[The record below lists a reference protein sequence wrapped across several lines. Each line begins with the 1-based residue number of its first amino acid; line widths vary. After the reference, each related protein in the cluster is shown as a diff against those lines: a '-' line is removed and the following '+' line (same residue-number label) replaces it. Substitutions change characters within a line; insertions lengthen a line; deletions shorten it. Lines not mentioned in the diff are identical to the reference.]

1 MEYKREKKR
10 EQRNLNNDST
20 QLNSIKTPLN
30 NSMTHTQ
37 NKNNEPNTINQTQFN
52 SFLSLTKIRLF
63 NIITFIQQINTQ
75 IVEAQKINSSY
86 NDILANP
93 TESKSES
100 RGNGNMFK
108 RKKIKSSSNL
118 HPTKEYSKEMDELSK
133 FFQNDLETQKT
144 KKKIDNDNII
154 SQKKKELDSK
164 VEELVSN
171 NNFISN
177 NLKEELFYYQEECN
191 RIKNRCIENKI
202 SENVIERVKEN
213 LQKYIN
219 IEKYIINEY
228 YQNCNNNTLK
238 KDLSQDNKNNK
249 GNNALLY
256 KKKDKNSS
264 VNVNYK
270 KK

>member
-10 EQRNLNNDST
+10 EQRNLNDDST
-20 QLNSIKTPLN
+20 QINSIKTPLN

-37 NKNNEPNTINQTQFN
+37 NKNNEPTTISQAQLN
-52 SFLSLTKIRLF
+52 SFSSLTKIRLF
-63 NIITFIQQINTQ
+63 NIITFIKQINTQ
-75 IVEAQKINSSY
+75 IAEAHKINSSY
-86 NDILANP
+86 NDILTNP
-93 TESKSES
+93 AESKNEQ
-100 RGNGNMFK
+100 GGKANMFK

-118 HPTKEYSKEMDELSK
+118 RSTKEYSKEMDELIK

-144 KKKIDNDNII
+144 KKKIDNDKII

-171 NNFISN
+171 NDFISN
-177 NLKEELFYYQEECN
+177 NLREELIYYQAECN
-191 RIKNRCIENKI
+191 RIKNGCIENKI
-202 SENVIERVKEN
+202 SDNVIEKVKEN
-213 LQKYIN
+213 IQKYIN
-219 IEKYIINEY
+219 MEKYIINEY
-228 YQNCNNNTLK
+228 YQKYNNTLK
-238 KDLSQDNKNNK
+238 KDLLQVNKNNK
-249 GNNALLY
+249 GNNAVLY

>member
-10 EQRNLNNDST
+10 EQRDINNDST
-20 QLNSIKTPLN
+20 QIHSTKTPLD
-30 NSMTHTQ
+30 NSMTYSQ
-37 NKNNEPNTINQTQFN
+37 NKNNEPNTINQAQLS

-63 NIITFIQQINTQ
+63 NIITFIKQINTQ
-75 IVEAQKINSSY
+75 IIQAQKINSSY
-86 NDILANP
+86 NDILTNSS
-93 TESKSES
+93 ESKSES
-100 RGNGNMFK
+100 GGNVNMFK
-108 RKKIKSSSNL
+108 RKKVKSTSNL
-118 HPTKEYSKEMDELSK
+118 HSNPKYSKEMEELSK

-144 KKKIDNDNII
+144 KKKIDNDNIL

-164 VEELVSN
+164 IEELVSN

-177 NLKEELFYYQEECN
+177 NLEEEFYYFQEECN
-191 RIKNRCIENKI
+191 RIKNGCIEDKI
-202 SENVIERVKEN
+202 SENVIEKVKEN

-219 IEKYIINEY
+219 MKKYIINEY
-228 YQNCNNNTLK
+228 YQNCNNTLK
-238 KDLSQDNKNNK
+238 KDLPQDNKNNK

-256 KKKDKNSS
+256 KKKDKNSF